1 MNGRKRPIQ
10 LEWQGGL
17 ADTATESQAKRVP
30 IKGEQPTAPQ
40 HPSTLQHP
48 ITGMVEVH
56 RETKGRSGHPVL
68 VLRKF
73 SDGTARGEA
82 LKRLCTELKNRMACG
97 GSVDDNSIVIQTTQV
112 DRLLET
118 LLKLDIKGK
127 KCF

>member
-1 MNGRKRPIQ
+1 MSGRKRPIQ

-17 ADTATESQAKRVP
+17 ADTTAESQATRVP
-30 IKGEQPTAPQ
+30 IKGESASTAHQPSAT
-40 HPSTLQHP
+40 HRP
-48 ITGMVEVH
+48 ITGAVEVH

-68 VLRKF
+68 VLKKF

-97 GSVDDNSIVIQTTQV
+97 GSVDDTSIVIQTTQV
-112 DRLLET
+112 ERLLET
-118 LLKLDIKGK
+118 LLKLELKGK